1 MAAMPPS
8 SQAGVQEPELTINVV
23 SDVVCPWCFV
33 GKRRL
38 EAAID
43 LYKQRFPNR
52 PDPVVTWSPFQLN
65 PDMPAEGVDRAEH
78 MAKKFGKEQLDQI
91 HERMVG
97 IGNDIGISFDFEATK
112 RQPNT
117 LAAHSLIELAAGH
130 GLQDEM
136 AEALFQAF
144 FVDGADLTNNAVLI
158 DIAVRAGLPGET
170 AEIALANAGMRDHVA
185 AQDKRAR
192 ELGVS
197 GVPFFIFNN
206 KIAVSGAHEPESLLG
221 AMIEAE
227 KQTAAA

>member
-8 SQAGVQEPELTINVV
+8 SQAGPQEPELTINVV

-38 EAAID
+38 EAAIE

-52 PDPVVTWSPFQLN
+52 PEPVVTWWPFQLN
-65 PDMPAEGVDRAEH
+65 PEMPVAGVDRAVH
-78 MAKKFGKEQLDQI
+78 MAKKFGKAQLEQAHQRLA
-91 HERMVG
+91 G
-97 IGNDIGISFDFEATK
+97 IGNDVGIPFDFEAAK

-170 AEIALANAGMRDHVA
+170 VEIALANAGMREHVT
-185 AQDKRAR
+185 AQDRQAR
-192 ELGVS
+192 ELGVT
-197 GVPFFIFNN
+197 GVPFFIFNSRL
-206 KIAVSGAHEPESLLG
+206 AVSGAQEPESLLG

-227 KQTAAA
+227 KQTATA

>member
-1 MAAMPPS
+1 MS
-8 SQAGVQEPELTINVV
+8 STADQPELTINVV
-23 SDVVCPWCFV
+23 SDVVCPWCFI

-38 EAAID
+38 EAAIE
-43 LYKQRFPNR
+43 LYRQRFPNR
-52 PDPVVTWSPFQLN
+52 PEPVVTWWPFQLN
-65 PDMPAEGVDRAEH
+65 PDMPVEGVDRAEH
-78 MAKKFGKEQLDQI
+78 MAGKFGQAQLEQAHQRLA
-91 HERMVG
+91 G
-97 IGNDIGISFDFEATK
+97 IGNDLGIPFDFEATR

-144 FVDGADLTNNAVLI
+144 FVDGADLTSNAVLI

-170 AEIALANAGMRDHVA
+170 VEIALANVGMRDHVA
-185 AQDKRAR
+185 AQDKQAR

-206 KIAVSGAHEPESLLG
+206 KLAVSGAHEPESLLG

-227 KQTAAA
+227 KQTATA